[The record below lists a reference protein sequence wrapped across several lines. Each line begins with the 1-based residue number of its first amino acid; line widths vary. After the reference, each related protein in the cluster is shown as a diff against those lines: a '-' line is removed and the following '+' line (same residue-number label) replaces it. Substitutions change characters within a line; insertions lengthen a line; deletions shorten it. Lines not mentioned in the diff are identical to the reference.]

1 MKLFTLALALTAA
14 VTLHATA
21 QVHVIDLHSPYAQ
34 GATPPVTAYD
44 QELKAQCFNYFAAY
58 HSAVQ
63 AAIEAKQERKALE
76 FRLCV
81 AEAKLDKYK
90 NSCFD
95 FYPEYQDSTLTKALG
110 YPLK

>member
-1 MKLFTLALALTAA
+1 MKFLALTLALTAA
-14 VTLHATA
+14 IPATA
-21 QVHVIDLHSPYAQ
+21 QVHVIHSPYA
-34 GATPPVTAYD
+34 ATPPVTAYD

-63 AAIEAKQERKALE
+63 TAIEEKQERKNLE

-95 FYPEYQDSTLTKALG
+95 FYPEYQDSTLAKALG